1 MNINSSFSRIELH
14 FWNLTIRALSNS
26 DLARRLFKEAYDFSH
41 RVKMPSLGIL
51 ISVSGA
57 AGLVSGYMFYFLQIG
72 LR

>member
-14 FWNLTIRALSNS
+14 FWNLAIRALSNS

-41 RVKMPSLGIL
+41 RAKLPSFGIL
-51 ISVSGA
+51 ISVCGA
-57 AGLVSGYMFYFLQIG
+57 AGLISGYLFYFLQAG